1 MSGGGRRKRT
11 RAGRLVRG
19 SADPPI
25 LSAMTEPGAPT
36 QPAASRPPPGQRAA
50 LSRELSD
57 FLIEFSI
64 ALHKHSMYPGGHP
77 TLGPASEGVARRLD
91 GLLAERG
98 SLSLGVA
105 RDQLVIEGV
114 ATDPRHPVL
123 KDLAERLH
131 RHHLGAVSF
140 TRGVGGQEIDE
151 SLKLLAVDA
160 GRVGEEPLGLKPLH
174 AIASWP
180 HIRLFPLTFDR
191 LQLLDAAE
199 GEEEAEGREKTA
211 APTAKS
217 AQLWVGL
224 ARAALASEDVAKL
237 APPKVP
243 EPEAVGAAP
252 TGPSAPL
259 TDAEIETALDVVE
272 PAAEL
277 TAADAK
283 PEAVARA
290 IEGHERG
297 TAYDQVIVGYM
308 LQIAD
313 ELKTAGGSGAVALKK
328 RMSRLIG
335 ALDQSTLS
343 RLLDMGGDLTQRRQF
358 LLDASQGM
366 AVDAVVDLV
375 RAASGAGAPISRS
388 MLRMLTKLGYH
399 AERGPAA
406 SRVIA
411 ETSLREQ
418 VAELVDG
425 WALSDPNPEGY
436 SAALEKMAQ
445 ASPAL
450 LAPGEAQYAA
460 EPLRVLEM
468 ACEAGA
474 TGDGVAR
481 AMDQLIAA
489 GQLGVALD
497 VIGRARRVTV
507 ATDAI
512 AVRAVTPD
520 TLRVILAAQPVDFA
534 LVDRMVPFM
543 HDAAAEPMLDTL
555 AESESRQVRRGLID
569 RLVKLGPAL
578 GPHLLPRLGDER
590 WYVVRNLLYLAAELP
605 SAPEGLNAAQY
616 AQHQDIRVRREALRV
631 LFKDPAVRARAICTS
646 LADAD
651 PRVRRLALSAAA
663 EGKCPEAAVPLVVA
677 LATGEDDS
685 ELRVAAIRTLA
696 AEGGRLSLDALLR
709 LTHMRRSLLGT
720 IKRISDEPEFMA
732 ALGALGRFGS
742 DRRAR
747 ERLEQAVASRDAAM
761 VKVATEALKGMP

>member
-1 MSGGGRRKRT
+1 M
-11 RAGRLVRG
+11 A
-19 SADPPI
+19 
-25 LSAMTEPGAPT
+25 EPGAPT
-36 QPAASRPPPGQRAA
+36 QPVASRPGPGQRAA

-57 FLIEFSI
+57 FLIELSI

-77 TLGPASEGVARRLD
+77 TLAPASEGVARRLE

-98 SLSLGVA
+98 TLSLGVA

-160 GRVGEEPLGLKPLH
+160 GRVGAEPLGLKPLNK
-174 AIASWP
+174 IASWA

-191 LQLLDAAE
+191 LQLLDAEE
-199 GEEEAEGREKTA
+199 GEGAPEEKGS
-211 APTAKS
+211 APSTKS

-224 ARAALASEDVAKL
+224 ARAALASEDVAKP
-237 APPKVP
+237 AP
-243 EPEAVGAAP
+243 EPGGSGESGAGEGGAK
-252 TGPSAPL
+252 APL
-259 TDAEIETALDVVE
+259 TDAEIDTALEAVA
-272 PAAEL
+272 PAAEI

-283 PEAVARA
+283 PEVVAKA

-335 ALDQSTLS
+335 ALDRTTLS

-375 RAASGAGAPISRS
+375 RAASGTGAPISRS

-406 SRVIA
+406 SRGIA
-411 ETSLREQ
+411 ETNLREQ
-418 VAELVDG
+418 VAELVEG
-425 WALSDPNPEGY
+425 WALADPNPDGY
-436 SAALEKMAQ
+436 AAALEKMAT

-450 LAPGEAQYAA
+450 LAPGEAQYGA
-460 EPLRVLEM
+460 EPLRMLEM

-474 TGDGVAR
+474 TGAAVKR
-481 AMDQLIAA
+481 AMDELVSA

-497 VIGRARRVTV
+497 VIGRAQR
-507 ATDAI
+507 ASEAADAI
-512 AVRAVTPD
+512 AARVVTPD
-520 TLRVILAAQPVDFA
+520 TLRMLLAEQPVDFA
-534 LVDRMVPFM
+534 LVDRVLERM
-543 HDAAAEPMLDTL
+543 DDGAAEPMLDAL
-555 AESESRQVRRGLID
+555 AESESRQVRRALID
-569 RLVKLGPAL
+569 RLLKLGPAL

-590 WYVVRNLLYLAAELP
+590 WYVVRNLLYLAADLP
-605 SAPEGLNAAQY
+605 DAPEGLNAAQY
-616 AQHQDIRVRREALRV
+616 TQHPDLRVRREALRV
-631 LFKDPAVRARAICTS
+631 LFKDPAVRTRAICTA
-646 LADAD
+646 LADPD
-651 PRVRRLALSAAA
+651 PRVKRLALAAAA
-663 EGKCPEAAVPLVVA
+663 EGRCPEPAVPLVVA
-677 LATGEDDS
+677 LATGDEDS
-685 ELRVAAIRTLA
+685 ALRVSAIRILA

-709 LTHMRRSLLGT
+709 LTRMRRSLLGT
-720 IKRISDEPEFMA
+720 IKRESDEPEFMA
-732 ALGALGRFGS
+732 ALGALGRFVA

-747 ERLEQAVASRDAAM
+747 ERLEQAVASKDAAV
-761 VKVATEALKGMP
+761 VKLANEALKGAP

>member
-1 MSGGGRRKRT
+1 MRR
-11 RAGRLVRG
+11 
-19 SADPPI
+19 SANPPI
-25 LSAMTEPGAPT
+25 FPAMTEPGAPT
-36 QPAASRPPPGQRAA
+36 QPAPARPTAGQRAA

-160 GRVGEEPLGLKPLH
+160 GRVGEEPLGLKPLN
-174 AIASWP
+174 AIPSWP
-180 HIRLFPLTFDR
+180 HIKLFPLTFDR

-199 GEEEAEGREKTA
+199 DEETAEGADKA
-211 APTAKS
+211 AGAPGTKS

-224 ARAALASEDVAKL
+224 ARAALASEDVKRIA
-237 APPKVP
+237 P
-243 EPEAVGAAP
+243 EPLKGPEPQTVGAAP
-252 TGPSAPL
+252 AGPSAPL
-259 TDAEIETALDVVE
+259 TDAEIETALDVVA

-277 TAADAK
+277 SAADAK

-335 ALDQSTLS
+335 ALDQSTLA

-375 RAASGAGAPISRS
+375 RAATGTGAPISRS

-399 AERGPAA
+399 AERGPAS
-406 SRVIA
+406 SRGIA
-411 ETSLREQ
+411 EANLREQ
-418 VAELVDG
+418 VAELVNG
-425 WALSDPNPEGY
+425 WALADPNPDGY
-436 SAALEKMAQ
+436 AAALEKMAQ

-450 LAPGEAQYAA
+450 IAPGEAQYGA

-474 TGDGVAR
+474 AGHGVTR

-489 GQLGVALD
+489 GQLSVALD
-497 VIGRARRVTV
+497 VIARAPKDRD

-512 AVRAVTPD
+512 AARAVTPD
-520 TLRVILAAQPVDFA
+520 TLRLTLTTQPVDFA
-534 LVDRMVPFM
+534 LVDRMVPLLG
-543 HDAAAEPMLDTL
+543 DVAAEPMLDTL
-555 AESESRQVRRGLID
+555 AESESRQVRRALID

-605 SAPEGLNAAQY
+605 RAPEGLNATQFT
-616 AQHQDIRVRREALRV
+616 QHPDIRVRREALRV
-631 LFKDPAVRARAICTS
+631 LFKDPAVRARAICTALS
-646 LADAD
+646 DAD
-651 PRVRRLALSAAA
+651 PRVKRLALSAAA

-677 LATGEDDS
+677 LATGDEDS

-696 AEGGRLSLDALLR
+696 AEGGRLSLEALLG
-709 LTHMRRSLLGT
+709 LTHMRRSLLGA
-720 IKRISDEPEFMA
+720 IKRLSDEPEFMA
-732 ALGALGRFGS
+732 ALGALGRFAS

-747 ERLEQAVASRDAAM
+747 ERLEQAVASRDAAV
-761 VKVATEALKGMP
+761 VKVATEALKGVQ

>member
-1 MSGGGRRKRT
+1 
-11 RAGRLVRG
+11 
-19 SADPPI
+19 
-25 LSAMTEPGAPT
+25 MTEPGAPT
-36 QPAASRPPPGQRAA
+36 QPAPARPGAGQRAA

-57 FLIEFSI
+57 FLIELSI

-77 TLGPASEGVARRLD
+77 TLGPASEGVARRLE

-98 SLSLGVA
+98 TLSLGVA

-160 GRVGEEPLGLKPLH
+160 GRVGQEPLGLKPLSQ
-174 AIASWP
+174 IATWP
-180 HIRLFPLTFDR
+180 HIKLFPLTFDR
-191 LQLLDAAE
+191 LQLLE
-199 GEEEAEGREKTA
+199 GVEEEAEGGADKA
-211 APTAKS
+211 MPASAKS

-224 ARAALASEDVAKL
+224 ARAALASEDVAKA
-237 APPKVP
+237 APPP
-243 EPEAVGAAP
+243 AAAP
-252 TGPSAPL
+252 QAAEAKPEGASAPL
-259 TDAEIETALDVVE
+259 TDDEIESALDVVT

-277 TAADAK
+277 TAAEAK
-283 PEAVARA
+283 PEVVARA

-313 ELKTAGGSGAVALKK
+313 ELKTSGGSGAIALKK

-335 ALDQSTLS
+335 ALDQTTLA

-375 RAASGAGAPISRS
+375 RAATGAGAPISRS

-399 AERGPAA
+399 AERGPVA
-406 SRVIA
+406 SRGIA
-411 ETSLREQ
+411 ETNLREQ
-418 VAELVDG
+418 VAELVQG
-425 WALSDPNPEGY
+425 WALADPNPDGY
-436 SAALEKMAQ
+436 AAALEKMAQ

-460 EPLRVLEM
+460 EPLRILEM

-474 TGDGVAR
+474 SGEAVTR
-481 AMDQLIAA
+481 AMDQLVAT
-489 GQLGVALD
+489 GQLGAALD
-497 VIGRARRVTV
+497 VIGRARRI
-507 ATDAI
+507 AGASDAI
-512 AVRAVTPD
+512 TARAVTPE
-520 TLRVILAAQPVDFA
+520 TLRLTLAAQPLDFS
-534 LVDRMVPFM
+534 LVDRMVALM
-543 HDAAAEPMLDTL
+543 GESAAEPMLDTL
-555 AESESRQVRRGLID
+555 AESESRQVRRALID
-569 RLVKLGPAL
+569 RLLKLGPAL
-578 GPHLLPRLGDER
+578 GPHLLPRLGDAR

-605 SAPEGLNAAQY
+605 DAPQGLNAAQY
-616 AQHQDIRVRREALRV
+616 AQHADFRVRREALRL
-631 LFKDPAVRARAICTS
+631 LFKEPTVRARAICTA
-646 LADAD
+646 LADDD
-651 PRVRRLALSAAA
+651 PRVKRLALSAAA
-663 EGKCPEAAVPLVVA
+663 EGRCPEAAVPLVVA
-677 LATGEDDS
+677 IATGDDES

-709 LTHMRRSLLGT
+709 LTHMRRSLLGA
-720 IKRISDEPEFMA
+720 IKRVSDEPEFMA
-732 ALGALGRFGS
+732 ALGALGRFVS

-747 ERLEQAVASRDAAM
+747 ERLEQAVASRDAAV
-761 VKVATEALKGMP
+761 VKVATEALKGVP

>member
-1 MSGGGRRKRT
+1 MMRR
-11 RAGRLVRG
+11 RADL
-19 SADPPI
+19 PI
-25 LSAMTEPGAPT
+25 FSAMTEPGAPT
-36 QPAASRPPPGQRAA
+36 QPVASRPGPGQRAA

-77 TLGPASEGVARRLD
+77 TLAPASEGVARRLE

-140 TRGVGGQEIDE
+140 TRGVGGQEIAE

-160 GRVGEEPLGLKPLH
+160 GRVGEEPLGLKPLSK
-174 AIASWP
+174 IATWP
-180 HIRLFPLTFDR
+180 HIRLYPMTFDR
-191 LQLLDAAE
+191 LQLLEAEERE
-199 GEEEAEGREKTA
+199 GEGKG
-211 APTAKS
+211 APASAKS

-224 ARAALASEDVAKL
+224 ARAALASEDMAKPSPQPADAQ
-237 APPKVP
+237 AP
-243 EPEAVGAAP
+243 GAESDTP
-252 TGPSAPL
+252 TAPL
-259 TDAEIETALDVVE
+259 TDAEIETALDAAT

-277 TAADAK
+277 TAAEAK
-283 PEAVARA
+283 PEAVAKA
-290 IEGHERG
+290 IESHERG

-375 RAASGAGAPISRS
+375 RAATGAGAPISRS

-411 ETSLREQ
+411 ETNLREQ
-418 VAELVDG
+418 VAELVQG
-425 WALSDPNPEGY
+425 WALADPNPEGY
-436 SAALEKMAQ
+436 AAALEKMAT

-474 TGDGVAR
+474 TGAGVKR
-481 AMDQLIAA
+481 AMDQLVAA

-497 VIGRARRVTV
+497 VIGRAQR
-507 ATDAI
+507 ATAAADAI
-512 AVRAVTPD
+512 AARVVTPE
-520 TLRVILAAQPVDFA
+520 TLRMLLAEQPVDFA
-534 LVDRMVPFM
+534 LVDRVVARM
-543 HDAAAEPMLDTL
+543 DDSAAEPMLDAL
-555 AESESRQVRRGLID
+555 AESESRQVRRALID
-569 RLVKLGPAL
+569 RLLKIGPVL
-578 GPHLLPRLGDER
+578 GPHLLSRLGDER

-605 SAPEGLNAAQY
+605 SAPQGLSAAQFT
-616 AQHQDIRVRREALRV
+616 QHADIRVRREALRV
-631 LFKDPAVRARAICTS
+631 LFKDPAVRTRAICTALS
-646 LADAD
+646 DQD
-651 PRVRRLALSAAA
+651 PRVKRLALAAAA
-663 EGKCPEAAVPLVVA
+663 EGKCPEPAVPLVVA
-677 LATGEDDS
+677 LATGDEDS

-709 LTHMRRSLLGT
+709 LTHLRRSLLGT
-720 IKRISDEPEFMA
+720 MKRVSDEPEFMA
-732 ALGALGRFGS
+732 ALGALGRFLA

-747 ERLEQAVASRDAAM
+747 ERLEQAVASKDTAM
-761 VKVATEALKGMP
+761 VKVATEALKGAP

>member
-1 MSGGGRRKRT
+1 
-11 RAGRLVRG
+11 
-19 SADPPI
+19 
-25 LSAMTEPGAPT
+25 
-36 QPAASRPPPGQRAA
+36 
-50 LSRELSD
+50 
-57 FLIEFSI
+57 
-64 ALHKHSMYPGGHP
+64 
-77 TLGPASEGVARRLD
+77 
-91 GLLAERG
+91 
-98 SLSLGVA
+98 VA

-140 TRGVGGQEIDE
+140 ARGVGGREIDE

-160 GRVGEEPLGLKPLH
+160 GRVGEEPLGLKPLDK
-174 AIASWP
+174 IATWP

-191 LQLLDAAE
+191 LQLLDSAE
-199 GEEEAEGREKTA
+199 GEEQKEEKA
-211 APTAKS
+211 ASPPSAKS

-224 ARAALASEDVAKL
+224 ARAALASEDVAKG
-237 APPKVP
+237 APAPDTSA
-243 EPEAVGAAP
+243 EPQAFRAGQEEP
-252 TGPSAPL
+252 TAPL
-259 TDAEIETALDVVE
+259 TDAEIETALDVVA

-283 PEAVARA
+283 PEVVAKA
-290 IEGHERG
+290 IESHERG

-335 ALDQSTLS
+335 ALDQNTLS

-375 RAASGAGAPISRS
+375 RAASGTGAPISRS

-406 SRVIA
+406 SREIA
-411 ETSLREQ
+411 ETNLREQ
-418 VAELVDG
+418 VAELVQG
-425 WALSDPNPEGY
+425 WALADPNPEGY
-436 SAALEKMAQ
+436 AAALEKMAQ

-450 LAPGEAQYAA
+450 MAPGEAQYMA
-460 EPLRVLEM
+460 EPLRMLEM

-474 TGDGVAR
+474 TGDAVKR
-481 AMDQLIAA
+481 AMDQLVAA

-497 VIGRARRVTV
+497 VIGRARQAT
-507 ATDAI
+507 ATTDAI
-512 AVRAVTPD
+512 AARVVTPA
-520 TLRVILAAQPVDFA
+520 TLRALLAEQPVDFG
-534 LVDRMVPFM
+534 LLDRVVERMD
-543 HDAAAEPMLDTL
+543 HSAAEPMLDAL

-569 RLVKLGPAL
+569 RLLKLGPAL

-616 AQHQDIRVRREALRV
+616 TQHPDIRVRREALRV
-631 LFKDPAVRARAICTS
+631 LFKDPAVRTRAICTA
-646 LADAD
+646 LADED

-663 EGKCPEAAVPLVVA
+663 EGRCPEPAVPLVVA
-677 LATGEDDS
+677 LATGDADS

-709 LTHMRRSLLGT
+709 LTHMRRSLLGA
-720 IKRISDEPEFMA
+720 IRPVSNEPEFMA
-732 ALGALGRFGS
+732 ALSALGRFVS

-747 ERLEQAVASRDAAM
+747 ERLEQAAVSKDAAA
-761 VKVATEALKGMP
+761 VKVATEALKGVA

>member
-1 MSGGGRRKRT
+1 
-11 RAGRLVRG
+11 
-19 SADPPI
+19 
-25 LSAMTEPGAPT
+25 MTEPGAPA
-36 QPAASRPPPGQRAA
+36 QPSAPRPPAGQRAA

-160 GRVGEEPLGLKPLH
+160 GRVGAEPLGLKPLKE
-174 AIASWP
+174 IASWP
-180 HIRLFPLTFDR
+180 HIRLYPVTFDR
-191 LQLLDAAE
+191 LQLLDGEE
-199 GEEEAEGREKTA
+199 GEEKGEGAEKA
-211 APTAKS
+211 ASATSAKS
-217 AQLWVGL
+217 ALLWVGL
-224 ARAALASEDVAKL
+224 ARAALASEEVAKP
-237 APPKVP
+237 APAAAKPP
-243 EPEAVGAAP
+243 E
-252 TGPSAPL
+252 PSAPL
-259 TDAEIETALDVVE
+259 TDAEIEKALDAVE

-277 TAADAK
+277 TAAEAK
-283 PEAVARA
+283 PEVVARA
-290 IEGHERG
+290 IESHERG

-313 ELKTAGGSGAVALKK
+313 ELKTAGGSGAIALKK

-335 ALDQSTLS
+335 ALDQNTLS

-375 RAASGAGAPISRS
+375 RAASGKGAPISRS

-399 AERGPAA
+399 TERGPAA
-406 SRVIA
+406 ARVIA
-411 ETSLREQ
+411 ETNLREQ
-418 VAELVDG
+418 VAELVQG
-425 WALSDPNPEGY
+425 WALADPNPEGY
-436 SAALEKMAQ
+436 AAALEKMAT

-474 TGDGVAR
+474 SGDGVTR

-489 GQLGVALD
+489 GQLSVALD
-497 VIGRARRVTV
+497 VIGRARRATV

-512 AVRAVTPD
+512 AARAVTPE
-520 TLRVILAAQPVDFA
+520 TLRLTLAAQPVDFT
-534 LVDRMVPFM
+534 LVDRMVALM
-543 HDAAAEPMLDTL
+543 DDSAAEPMLDTL
-555 AESESRQVRRGLID
+555 AESEARQVRRALLD
-569 RLVKLGPAL
+569 RLLKLGPAL

-590 WYVVRNLLYLAAELP
+590 WYVVRNLLHLAAELP

-616 AQHQDIRVRREALRV
+616 AQHADMRVRREALRV
-631 LFKDPAVRARAICTS
+631 QFKDPAVRTRAICTA
-646 LADAD
+646 LADED

-677 LATGEDDS
+677 LATGDDDS
-685 ELRVAAIRTLA
+685 ALRVAAVRTLA

-709 LTHMRRSLLGT
+709 LTDMRRSLLGA
-720 IKRISDEPEFMA
+720 IKPVSDEPEFMA
-732 ALGALGRFGS
+732 ALGALGRFVS

-747 ERLEQAVASRDAAM
+747 ERLEQAVASKDAAV
-761 VKVATEALKGMP
+761 VKVATEALKGVP